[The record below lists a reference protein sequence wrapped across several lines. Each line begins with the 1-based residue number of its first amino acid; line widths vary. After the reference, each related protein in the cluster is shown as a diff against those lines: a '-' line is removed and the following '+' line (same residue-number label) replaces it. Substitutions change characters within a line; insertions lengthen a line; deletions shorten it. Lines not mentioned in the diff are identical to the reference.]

1 MRDDFSTPKSRFFL
15 AQTLVSR
22 PGGITLRAL
31 MAQVG
36 VSERTARRYVREL
49 PAAGTPV
56 RTLRQDGGRHS
67 VYGVV
72 QSLRNATIPMTEL
85 EMVGIAVAREL
96 GSYLRG
102 TPMAQGLDQV
112 FEKVEAAL
120 KRKDLGAHLR
130 RKIFDVNEG
139 AMIFRPRDREN
150 LSAFVDALLRG
161 HQVRICHERVGAGKT
176 PFLVDPY
183 SLLLHRKGPYLMG
196 KSHHPPHKGAVRR
209 FAFDGIRSLTWEKGK
224 AFRYPASYSPSR
236 ELRGAFGIVR
246 GSPTLIRIRFDAS
259 VERSVKRRRW
269 HRSQQIGKVEGGTFD
284 FEMRCTPSF
293 EVKTWILG
301 WGATATVL
309 EPAELREDVRQEIE
323 AMRLRY

>member
-1 MRDDFSTPKSRFFL
+1 MRDELSTPKSRFFL

-22 PGGITLRAL
+22 AGGITLRGL
-31 MAQVG
+31 M
-36 VSERTARRYVREL
+36 ERIGISRATAMRYLQQL
-49 PAAGTPV
+49 PAAGTPI
-56 RTLRQDGGRHS
+56 RTHRPNGGPLIYS
-67 VYGVV
+67 VAAT
-72 QSLRNATIPMTEL
+72 LRNATIPMTEL
-85 EMVGIAVAREL
+85 EMVGITVAREL

-196 KSHHPPHKGAVRR
+196 KSHHPPHQGAVRR

-269 HRSQQIGKVEGGTFD
+269 HRSQKVGKVEGGAFT
-284 FEMRCTPSF
+284 FEMRCAPSF
-293 EVKTWILG
+293 EVKTWVLG
-301 WGATATVL
+301 WGRTATVL
-309 EPAELREDVRQEIE
+309 EPASLRDEVREEI
-323 AMRLRY
+323 AATGGNY

>member
-1 MRDDFSTPKSRFFL
+1 MRDDTSTPKTRFSL
-15 AQTLVSR
+15 AQMLVSR
-22 PGGITLRAL
+22 PGGVTLRVL
-31 MAQVG
+31 MERLG
-36 VSERTARRYVREL
+36 VSERTAMRYLSEMPL
-49 PAAGTPV
+49 AGTPV
-56 RTLRQDGGRHS
+56 RAERHNDRK
-67 VYGVV
+67 VYAIPQASRG
-72 QSLRNATIPMTEL
+72 ATIAMTEL
-85 EMVGIAVAREL
+85 EMVGVTVAKEL

-120 KRKDLGAHLR
+120 KQKDLGANLR

-161 HQVRICHERVGAGKT
+161 HQVKVRHERVEGGRKA
-176 PFLVDPY
+176 FLVDPY

-224 AFRYPASYSPSR
+224 AFRYPASYSPAR

-246 GSPTLIRIRFDAS
+246 GSPTLIRVRFDAS

-269 HRSQQIGKVEGGTFD
+269 HRSQKVVDGAFE
-284 FEMRCTPSF
+284 FEMRCAPSF
-293 EVKTWILG
+293 EVKTWVLS
-301 WGATATVL
+301 WGAMATVL
-309 EPAELREDVRQEIE
+309 EPSQLRQDVIDEAV
-323 AMRLRY
+323 AMRANY

>member
-1 MRDDFSTPKSRFFL
+1 MPEPTSTPKSRFVL
-15 AQTLVSR
+15 AQSLVSR
-22 PGGITLRAL
+22 PGGITVRAL
-31 MAQVG
+31 MRELD
-36 VSERTARRYVREL
+36 VSRTTAFRYLRQL

-56 RTLRQDGGRHS
+56 RGHFHEGRN
-67 VYGVV
+67 VYGVS

-85 EMVGIAVAREL
+85 EMVGITVAREL

-102 TPMAQGLDQV
+102 TPMAQGLEQV

-139 AMIFRPRDREN
+139 AMIFRARDREN

-161 HQVRICHERVGAGKT
+161 HQVRICHERVGAGRT

-224 AFRYPASYSPSR
+224 AFRYPASYSPAR

-259 VERSVKRRRW
+259 VERSVRRRRW
-269 HRSQQIGKVEGGTFD
+269 HRSQKIGKVEGGAFSS
-284 FEMRCTPSF
+284 RCDAPPPSRSRRGSSAGGRRRRCLSRRRCGR
-293 EVKTWILG
+293 K
-301 WGATATVL
+301 
-309 EPAELREDVRQEIE
+309 
-323 AMRLRY
+323 